1 MKPKYTPAAIDFEAD
16 LKECLTVLE
25 RGGLVL
31 YPTDTIWG
39 IGCDATNAAA
49 VERVYRLKGRADGKA
64 LIVLLG
70 NADNLDHYVVDVPEM
85 APELLAV
92 AVKPLT
98 IIYEGAFNVAP
109 NLLGDND
116 SLGVR
121 IPHEAFCQQLCA
133 RFGKPIVS
141 TSANLSGH
149 PAPGGLCGEI
159 SARRQ
164 AAGTT
169 LQRDSFGYRRY
180 FQDYPIKRHDK
191 RTSTTSKICSW
202 RLRDF

>member
-133 RFGKPIVS
+133 QFGKPIVS

-149 PAPGGLCGEI
+149 PAPANFAAIEPEI
-159 SARRQ
+159 VHGVDYVVKYRQ
-164 AAGTT
+164 
-169 LQRDSFGYRRY
+169 D
-180 FQDYPIKRHDK
+180 DK
-191 RTSTTSKICSW
+191 RPAQPSNVILLATDGTFKII
-202 RLRDF
+202 R